1 MNMLLE
7 MNGVRFPLRN
17 GELLLDLQ
25 TAPGEVHALLSDAS
39 GGAPECA
46 LILGASAR
54 PTGGEWS
61 FLGEKACF
69 RSEKEALRAGL
80 AVSRGL
86 WPSLSVRDTLRLFL
100 PDRKRRE
107 AALPALGEA
116 LPGFDPRKKTGSLS
130 PEDRFRL
137 LLALSRLR
145 GDRLLVLTDPMDGLE
160 PDFYD
165 TAADLMKAYAGEDR
179 GLLLISQVPRHAM
192 LCDRCTVLRDGKK
205 VFESPCAQTSVRQI
219 REYMTPLDRPL
230 PTALREK
237 TVGAVVLEAR
247 ALSGGRRRVSPG
259 TDRVENVSLELREG
273 EIAGLCALPGHGG
286 EALLSMLAGSLRIG
300 AGRLRI
306 LGKAVRRYTRTDG
319 VRAGIRYVTAPFPAY
334 RAGNGP
340 MTVREAVLCGRLRNR
355 ALFSER
361 GWLQKAAADQYVRFI
376 LEEYCPGL
384 RPETLLENCS
394 PDCLRMLSIAGEM
407 DREGP
412 VLLMDRPFL
421 GLDGRQ
427 KALVK
432 DCLQDEK
439 KRRTAVLILSDQMDE
454 LIDLCDRLLVMYR
467 GRIVLETD
475 CLLPSRHEI
484 SLAMS
489 GRRVSGEMVPDE
501 EEDE

>member
-1 MNMLLE
+1 
-7 MNGVRFPLRN
+7 
-17 GELLLDLQ
+17 
-25 TAPGEVHALLSDAS
+25 
-39 GGAPECA
+39 
-46 LILGASAR
+46 
-54 PTGGEWS
+54 
-61 FLGEKACF
+61 
-69 RSEKEALRAGL
+69 
-80 AVSRGL
+80 
-86 WPSLSVRDTLRLFL
+86 
-100 PDRKRRE
+100 
-107 AALPALGEA
+107 
-116 LPGFDPRKKTGSLS
+116 
-130 PEDRFRL
+130 
-137 LLALSRLR
+137 
-145 GDRLLVLTDPMDGLE
+145 
-160 PDFYD
+160 
-165 TAADLMKAYAGEDR
+165 
-179 GLLLISQVPRHAM
+179 
-192 LCDRCTVLRDGKK
+192 
-205 VFESPCAQTSVRQI
+205 
-219 REYMTPLDRPL
+219 
-230 PTALREK
+230 
-237 TVGAVVLEAR
+237 
-247 ALSGGRRRVSPG
+247 
-259 TDRVENVSLELREG
+259 
-273 EIAGLCALPGHGG
+273 
-286 EALLSMLAGSLRIG
+286 
-300 AGRLRI
+300 
-306 LGKAVRRYTRTDG
+306 
-319 VRAGIRYVTAPFPAY
+319 
-334 RAGNGP
+334 

-384 RPETLLENCS
+384 RPETLLENCP
-394 PDCLRMLSIAGEM
+394 PDSLRMLSIAGEM